1 MNRERRK
8 VIERLV
14 ARLADVEAEIEDV
27 VAQEAD
33 YLNNMPESFQDSQ
46 KGSDTEERI
55 SSLEQAQNSVPEVI
69 NYLEEACN

>member
-8 VIERLV
+8 VIEKLV

-33 YLNNMPESFQDSQ
+33 YLDNMPESFQDSQ

-55 SSLEQAQNSVPEVI
+55 ATLENAQNTVPEVI
-69 NYLEEACN
+69 SYLEEACQ

>member
-27 VAQEAD
+27 VAQEAE

-55 SSLEQAQNSVPEVI
+55 SNLEQAQNSVPEVI
-69 NYLEEACN
+69 NYLEEACQ